1 MTRKPKTKI
10 YVSMDN
16 VTTLARVE
24 NGAVVGFSEWTV
36 SIRDIRVIRENLET
50 STLSAKDPPG

>member
-1 MTRKPKTKI
+1 
-10 YVSMDN
+10 MDN

-50 STLSAKDPPG
+50 STVNAKDHPG

>member
-1 MTRKPKTKI
+1 MIRKPKTKI
-10 YVSMDN
+10 YVSIDN

-50 STLSAKDPPG
+50 STVNAKDHPG